1 MAALLE
7 ETNLDIG
14 LKMSDSSPNELKT
27 PESSPFMLKSDAA
40 FGSRVGD
47 VFGNLDDD
55 GDDLIKADPQDDFG
69 MGLGTEHTDVS
80 LTKIQKPPS
89 QKQSFK
95 RPHNPAPRSRTCP
108 DYKLNPGK
116 WTYYNLEDVSADS
129 MSEKSN
135 TAAAEHFLDSI
146 DSERS
151 SKKQKT
157 DPDNTKP
164 DPDIEMADTPTK
176 VIFRKPQVKDEIS
189 DVRCNLISG
198 AGKGVLVMP
207 EYVVGQKSTPRKS
220 RPSKFVS
227 SSSQSSATVTL
238 SHVIDEDYDESDDS
252 SDSDSSLTAKPT
264 RTVFSGC
271 EKEQKDEGQ
280 TNGS

>member
-1 MAALLE
+1 
-7 ETNLDIG
+7 
-14 LKMSDSSPNELKT
+14 
-27 PESSPFMLKSDAA
+27 
-40 FGSRVGD
+40 
-47 VFGNLDDD
+47 
-55 GDDLIKADPQDDFG
+55 

-95 RPHNPAPRSRTCP
+95 RPRNPAPKSRTCP

-271 EKEQKDEGQ
+271 EKEQKDEVKQMEVEQSFFGFLGK
-280 TNGS
+280 NSRKNIKNKAIRHARGSDDDDDESPKTSKDDADLDGVD